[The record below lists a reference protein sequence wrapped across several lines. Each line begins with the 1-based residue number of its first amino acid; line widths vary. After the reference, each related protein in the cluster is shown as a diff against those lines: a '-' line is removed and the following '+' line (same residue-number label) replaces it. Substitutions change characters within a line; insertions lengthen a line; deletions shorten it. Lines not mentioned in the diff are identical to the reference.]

1 MLSSSINQSNLSA
14 VIGKH
19 LRERHETIST
29 AESCTAGKIAAW
41 LADIPGSSA
50 YLMEGV
56 IVYSNQSKTRLCGVP
71 VAMLEEYGAVSSQ
84 VAIALAE
91 GIRSRANTDWA
102 VSVTGIAGPG
112 GGSPEKPVGT
122 VHIACSGTFVTI
134 ERRFQFSGNRQEI
147 RDQSAT
153 QALTLLLE
161 GISKVNR
168 DSC

>member
-1 MLSSSINQSNLSA
+1 MSSSSINQSNLSA

-41 LADIPGSSA
+41 LADIPGSSS

-84 VAIALAE
+84 VAIALA
-91 GIRSRANTDWA
+91 A

-122 VHIACSGTFVTI
+122 VHIACSGTFGTT